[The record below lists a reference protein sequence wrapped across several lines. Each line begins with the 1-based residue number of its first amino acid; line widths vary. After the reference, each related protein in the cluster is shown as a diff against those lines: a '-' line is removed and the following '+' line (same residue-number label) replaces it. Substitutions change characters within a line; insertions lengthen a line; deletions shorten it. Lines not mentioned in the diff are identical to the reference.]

1 MFIHATPVIH
11 TCYLCDWYSLPYL
24 VFIDLTLI
32 KAKQSKAKQSKAKQS
47 NIYFTPDVF
56 QVKVD
61 IENSIGDIRP
71 KIKEEIRKMGKQL
84 ADHAAAIQ
92 VSHGKNPD

>member
-1 MFIHATPVIH
+1 MYF
-11 TCYLCDWYSLPYL
+11 SL
-24 VFIDLTLI
+24 
-32 KAKQSKAKQSKAKQS
+32 
-47 NIYFTPDVF
+47 F

-71 KIKEEIRKMGKQL
+71 KIKEEIRRMGKQL

-92 VSHGKNPD
+92 VETITLL